1 MCGRLPLRLACRGGS
16 RAGIFELGRAA
27 FAPLLMHNAL
37 LAMTSIAL
45 VAQTAYAAELSPRDG
60 YAPIRSPTKCWGSRK
75 VQIACGA
82 AALLVLALG
91 WWLDTEHRCLHTR
104 RTRPRRC
111 LSRQGVLQPT
121 LASRLVSSLAT
132 RVRKHECTSRLAPL
146 LVLALISG
154 AHCHSADKPKAVE
167 RGRTGAPQADELRKA
182 DRKAETPP
190 ALSSPAGKE
199 LFAHRLLSHAGCDCQ
214 TNDGTCYQYSVTI
227 DGATY
232 CRDCQTADGTYYR
245 YSINDVCYDCRTV
258 SGTYFTYLCGNTC
271 QNTPCS
277 TVPDCSSLGCDC
289 SRGTADPVGTNC
301 CGSLGLFREA
311 SSSGCYSSETFCAC
325 SSLSPSPSP
334 PPGPQNS
341 GDGIVPP
348 PPPPPPP
355 SSDEQGFCPN
365 GYYDSTGGARKFWA
379 CGSGCP
385 GGSYS
390 DRHCECACQCNT
402 RYPRLKGNTGPCVPA
417 PPPPPRSPPASPPPP
432 APPPAPPAP
441 PGSPPSL
448 PPPPDPPLAP
458 GTLRVRT
465 TAQLQEA
472 LDDPSA
478 AVVELSSGEYK
489 LLSELSI
496 SRSVTVRAVTSGD
509 AVLDGQNQ
517 VRVINVDGPAA
528 MTVVLEGLV
537 ITRGNA
543 IHSGSGTGG
552 GICVWHSNQG
562 RSSITIS
569 HVHIRD
575 CSALDGGG
583 IFLGDGI
590 DASITSTTVEDCGGE
605 ALFGGGIRT
614 WGVRDSS
621 WGISSTTISSSV
633 IKNCRAEREGAGI
646 LNNGEMALTASQV
659 FGNTAFGE
667 GAEGGGVMN
676 KGLMTLTTS
685 RVFGNIAAIGANLQA
700 GSGNVYY
707 RLPTPAG
714 YWVPNG
720 RCLVYRKV
728 CQDRDEVCAR
738 NRDECSKTLDT
749 PENTPAELPSSY
761 ICQPVTRNQPCDWD
775 QSPELLNQAIYTFPA
790 LPVDDDVPNAC
801 APGILGSSESA
812 HQSSAECKRRC
823 PPGMF
828 CPDAATVVA
837 QLCPAGS
844 FCPEGS
850 AFPQPCRKGSFSNN
864 TALSQRS
871 QCQMCPPGSSCATGS
886 TAPTP
891 YMRTWLKPRLAHEA
905 MLSVADWPSCFA
917 PALCEDTDALRVR
930 LQGVQGSRR
939 ARRVVQTSSR
949 TPPARPRARTAQ
961 RPAEPTNGL

>member
-1 MCGRLPLRLACRGGS
+1 M
-16 RAGIFELGRAA
+16 
-27 FAPLLMHNAL
+27 
-37 LAMTSIAL
+37 
-45 VAQTAYAAELSPRDG
+45 
-60 YAPIRSPTKCWGSRK
+60 
-75 VQIACGA
+75 
-82 AALLVLALG
+82 
-91 WWLDTEHRCLHTR
+91 
-104 RTRPRRC
+104 
-111 LSRQGVLQPT
+111 
-121 LASRLVSSLAT
+121 
-132 RVRKHECTSRLAPL
+132 
-146 LVLALISG
+146 
-154 AHCHSADKPKAVE
+154 
-167 RGRTGAPQADELRKA
+167 
-182 DRKAETPP
+182 
-190 ALSSPAGKE
+190 
-199 LFAHRLLSHAGCDCQ
+199 
-214 TNDGTCYQYSVTI
+214 
-227 DGATY
+227 
-232 CRDCQTADGTYYR
+232 
-245 YSINDVCYDCRTV
+245 
-258 SGTYFTYLCGNTC
+258 
-271 QNTPCS
+271 
-277 TVPDCSSLGCDC
+277 
-289 SRGTADPVGTNC
+289 
-301 CGSLGLFREA
+301 
-311 SSSGCYSSETFCAC
+311 
-325 SSLSPSPSP
+325 
-334 PPGPQNS
+334 
-341 GDGIVPP
+341 
-348 PPPPPPP
+348 
-355 SSDEQGFCPN
+355 
-365 GYYDSTGGARKFWA
+365 
-379 CGSGCP
+379 
-385 GGSYS
+385 
-390 DRHCECACQCNT
+390 
-402 RYPRLKGNTGPCVPA
+402 
-417 PPPPPRSPPASPPPP
+417 
-432 APPPAPPAP
+432 
-441 PGSPPSL
+441 
-448 PPPPDPPLAP
+448 
-458 GTLRVRT
+458 RT

-614 WGVRDSS
+614 